1 MRIRPFRIF
10 RLGYFIVRQAVLQRA
25 LAKFGQITQAR
36 QHNIGGHTV
45 ELRRAASD
53 AIEFLDG
60 QFQCAIL
67 VGMIAKQRREP
78 ADWENRLY
86 RSFSERVFVADNHGA
101 PVILQSSR
109 KNFAGGR
116 ALAAGQD
123 DQRSGI
129 SDAGVGIGRYPDTSI
144 IVFRLNDRARFQKQ
158 PSE

>member
-1 MRIRPFRIF
+1 M
-10 RLGYFIVRQAVLQRA
+10 
-25 LAKFGQITQAR
+25 
-36 QHNIGGHTV
+36 

-78 ADWENRLY
+78 ADWENRLDC
-86 RSFSERVFVADNHGA
+86 SFSKRIFIADNHGA

-123 DQRSGI
+123 HQRSGI
-129 SDAGVGIGRYPDTSI
+129 SDAGVGVGRYPDTSI
-144 IVFRLNDRARFQKQ
+144 IIFCLNDRARFQKQ
-158 PSE
+158 TGE